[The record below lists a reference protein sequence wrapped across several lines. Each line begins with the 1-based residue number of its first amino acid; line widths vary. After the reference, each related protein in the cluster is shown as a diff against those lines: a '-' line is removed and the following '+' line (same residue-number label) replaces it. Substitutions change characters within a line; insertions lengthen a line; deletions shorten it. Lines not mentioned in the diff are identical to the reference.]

1 VENRAQSWISGKPDS
16 RILETGIRSEFT
28 HGGLR
33 SRLGRGRADWKHQW
47 IDAAVFAAPY
57 VAAVAIAYTLYQRSG
72 QRRTLRKYAH
82 RPA

>member
-1 VENRAQSWISGKPDS
+1 VDVIESRAKSWFDGNPDS

-57 VAAVAIAYTLYQRSG
+57 VAIAAIAYTAYRRSN
-72 QRRTLRKYAH
+72 RH
-82 RPA
+82 REVEE